1 MDGGVE
7 QALPPALGVLTIP
20 GVLWN
25 VGDQA
30 GIENAFPI
38 VGGIKAAIEV
48 EVGTSE
54 VQAHL
59 CGHLFQRSQAL
70 W

>member
-30 GIENAFPI
+30 GIENALPI
-38 VGGIKAAIEV
+38 AGRIKAAIEI
-48 EVGTSE
+48 EIGTSE
-54 VQAHL
+54 VQPDLSFPIIHTGWNA
-59 CGHLFQRSQAL
+59 
-70 W
+70 